1 MYDRLAWAAQP
12 KRAFVESETY
22 VGPDRRFRLLAPPG
36 VVGRRATDLSIE
48 IGAATEPNMSQDEID
63 SLIKPML
70 VMAE

>member
-22 VGPDRRFRLLAPPG
+22 VGPDRRFRLLPPPG

-48 IGAATEPNMSQDEID
+48 IGAAT
-63 SLIKPML
+63 
-70 VMAE
+70 

>member
-1 MYDRLAWAAQP
+1 MTVLP
-12 KRAFVESETY
+12 
-22 VGPDRRFRLLAPPG
+22 GRRSPSAPSSKAKPMSAPIDVFAYCPPG

>member
-1 MYDRLAWAAQP
+1 MSAPIDVFAYC
-12 KRAFVESETY
+12 
-22 VGPDRRFRLLAPPG
+22 PPG

-63 SLIKPML
+63 SLIKPMR